1 MAKTVAP
8 VAATPQD
15 PGANAPSGG
24 ARARLGTWA
33 AKVDRVLLIC
43 ALVSLP
49 IMILVPL
56 GATGYWMNLLTQLF
70 IYGTLATAW
79 NIIGGYTGYAAFGNI
94 AFFGGGAY
102 VTAELMTKAGW
113 PFFVSMLVGGV
124 VMMLY
129 GALVGLPVL
138 RLKGHYFAIAT
149 LGVAITT
156 REIGN
161 NVEFFG
167 ASRPVN
173 LPLLN
178 APNLFYY
185 VALGLLVFAIAITY
199 LIQRSKLGYGLA
211 AIRENE
217 DAALVMG
224 VDTTRYKVTAFA
236 INAALCGLAGGV
248 YAFWHST
255 IDPPTVFD
263 LTNNVRMII
272 MAVLG
277 GIGTPLGPILG
288 AVLLTAIQETLWRG
302 FTDLHAVLFGA
313 AIVVVVMLVPR
324 GVVYL
329 IRQKFSWK
337 ALARNL
343 RQYRV

>member
-1 MAKTVAP
+1 MAKTADP
-8 VAATPQD
+8 TAARPRAS
-15 PGANAPSGG
+15 GANLPPGDT
-24 ARARLGTWA
+24 RARTRTWA
-33 AKVDRVLLIC
+33 ARVDRALLIG
-43 ALVSLP
+43 ALLALP
-49 IMILVPL
+49 VMLLVPL

-79 NIIGGYTGYAAFGNI
+79 NLIGGYTGYAAFGNI

-102 VTAELMTKAGW
+102 TTAELMTKAAW
-113 PFFVSMLVGGV
+113 PFFPAMLAGGV
-124 VMMLY
+124 AMLLY

-138 RLKGHYFAIAT
+138 RLRGHYFAIAT

-156 REIGN
+156 REIAN
-161 NVEFFG
+161 NLDFFG

-178 APNLFYY
+178 DPNLFYY
-185 VALGLLVFAIAITY
+185 LALGLLAVAIALTF

-224 VDTTRYKVTAFA
+224 VDTTRYKVMAFA
-236 INAALCGLAGGV
+236 INAALCGLAGGL

-288 AVLLTAIQETLWRG
+288 AVLLTAIQDTLWRN
-302 FTDLHAVLFGA
+302 FTNLHAMLFGA

-329 IRQKFSWK
+329 VRQKFSWK